1 MADTVVQ
8 PSKVGKVTLS
18 KRKSPNSQRY
28 VDVRTR
34 EFLLPEEVEAMREAI
49 KKRGGRHD
57 HRDAS
62 LILLIY
68 RHGLRL
74 SESASLRWEQINF
87 SDGTIYVKR
96 LKGGTPSTQPLYGDE
111 IRALRKLQRDYPK
124 CPFVFQSNRKGPM
137 CPDTIA
143 GVVVSAGILADL
155 PFPVH
160 AHMLRHGTG
169 YYLAN
174 RGVDTRTIQSY
185 LGHKNIQHTVRY
197 TELAPMKFHGLW
209 DN

>member
-1 MADTVVQ
+1 MADLVVQ

-49 KKRGGRHD
+49 KKKGGRHD
-57 HRDAS
+57 HCDTS

-124 CPFVFQSNRKGPM
+124 CPFVFQSSRKGPM

-143 GVVVSAGILADL
+143 GVVVLAGILADL

-197 TELAPMKFHGLW
+197 TELAPTKFQGLW
-209 DN
+209 DS

>member
-8 PSKVGKVTLS
+8 PSKVGKVTLF

-28 VDVRTR
+28 EDVRTR
-34 EFLLPEEVEAMREAI
+34 EFLLPEEVEAMCEAI

-124 CPFVFQSNRKGPM
+124 CPFVFQSNRNGPM

-143 GVVVSAGILADL
+143 GVVVSAGRLADL

-185 LGHKNIQHTVRY
+185 LGHKTHIPLVMEGEKQLRNRY
-197 TELAPMKFHGLW
+197 R
-209 DN
+209 

>member
-1 MADTVVQ
+1 MPDLVVQ

-18 KRKSPNSQRY
+18 KRKSPNSHRY

-49 KKRGGRHD
+49 KKKGGRHD

-124 CPFVFQSNRKGPM
+124 CPFVFQSSRKSPM

-143 GVVVSAGILADL
+143 GVVVLAGILADL

-185 LGHKNIQHTVRY
+185 LGHKNIQHTVCY
-197 TELAPMKFHGLW
+197 TELAPTKFQGLW
-209 DN
+209 DS

>member
-1 MADTVVQ
+1 MVDLVVQ

-34 EFLLPEEVEAMREAI
+34 EFLLSEEVEAMSEAI
-49 KKRGGRHD
+49 KKRGGRHA

-124 CPFVFQSNRKGPM
+124 CPFIFQSNRKGAM

-143 GVVVSAGILADL
+143 GVVVSAGRLADL

-197 TELAPMKFHGLW
+197 TELAPTKFQGLW
-209 DN
+209 DD

>member
-8 PSKVGKVTLS
+8 PSKVGKVTLF

-28 VDVRTR
+28 EDVRTR
-34 EFLLPEEVEAMREAI
+34 EFLLPEEVEAMCEAI

-124 CPFVFQSNRKGPM
+124 CPFVFQSNRNGPM

-143 GVVVSAGILADL
+143 GVVVSAGRLADL

-160 AHMLRHGTG
+160 AHMLRHSTG

-197 TELAPMKFHGLW
+197 TELAPMKFQGLW
-209 DN
+209 DS

>member
-1 MADTVVQ
+1 MVDLVVQ

-49 KKRGGRHD
+49 KKKGGRHD

-124 CPFVFQSNRKGPM
+124 CPFVFQSSRKGPM

-143 GVVVSAGILADL
+143 GVVVSVGILADL

-197 TELAPMKFHGLW
+197 TELAPTKFQGLW
-209 DN
+209 DS

>member
-1 MADTVVQ
+1 
-8 PSKVGKVTLS
+8 
-18 KRKSPNSQRY
+18 
-28 VDVRTR
+28 
-34 EFLLPEEVEAMREAI
+34 
-49 KKRGGRHD
+49 
-57 HRDAS
+57 
-62 LILLIY
+62 
-68 RHGLRL
+68 
-74 SESASLRWEQINF
+74 
-87 SDGTIYVKR
+87 
-96 LKGGTPSTQPLYGDE
+96 
-111 IRALRKLQRDYPK
+111 
-124 CPFVFQSNRKGPM
+124 M

-197 TELAPMKFHGLW
+197 TELAPMKFQGLW
-209 DN
+209 DS